1 MVIKV
6 VWLLYMFYRYK
17 VVLYTVT
24 LLKSLHSTQTTR
36 ILKLFVSKKSCQCG
50 FCSFFKVK
58 AQSMRFSFF
67 LYISNGAGKYRAWLQ
82 KNSQYLFHCCC
93 TKCWKNLEVQLGNTG
108 GTVGFVRSKQRRS
121 KSVVLSSCSLRTHL
135 QCVSHDPNIDNQLNY
150 FKFYENNLQFGT
162 I

>member
-67 LYISNGAGKYRAWLQ
+67 LYIYQTELVSTGRGYKRTRNICFTVVVQSVGKTWRYSWETQ
-82 KNSQYLFHCCC
+82 
-93 TKCWKNLEVQLGNTG
+93 EVQLG
-108 GTVGFVRSKQRRS
+108 
-121 KSVVLSSCSLRTHL
+121 L
-135 QCVSHDPNIDNQLNY
+135 
-150 FKFYENNLQFGT
+150 
-162 I
+162 